1 MKATA
6 DRYRKAAGF
15 ALALDSV
22 CDSNHR
28 QVLALAGLSI
38 DDSGLLV
45 TVQHAEGV
53 SQVRRSTGGSPP
65 QHRFDS

>member
-1 MKATA
+1 MKATV
-6 DRYRKAAGF
+6 DRYRKAVGF

-53 SQVRRSTGGSPP
+53 SQVRRSAVGSPP